1 MRALIEL
8 AWRDL
13 RASVRGL
20 WVFAACLTL
29 GVSLVAAGGALFRQ
43 VDDSLRADMRAL
55 FGGDV
60 EVRSRQALD
69 AATLEW
75 MRGRGQVSQLTT
87 LRTMMTGAYAPSAD
101 APAIDASPA
110 PASGSDATT
119 PVQRSHLV
127 ELQAIDAQYP
137 LVGELR
143 LEPPGPAAR
152 RLEEVAGRWGIAVDP
167 VLAQRMGLAVGSRV
181 EVGDATLE
189 VRALIAHQP
198 DRSLR
203 ADWNGAPVLVTAGA
217 LQATGLLQPFS
228 RVDHRYRV
236 RVDGSAQA
244 WRDAYL
250 AAHPGGDAE
259 LRTVDDR
266 SERIADVLGQVG
278 AGLLLVGLSALL
290 IGGLGVH
297 HSVQSWLQQRL
308 GTLATLRAVGLR
320 DGRLAALVLAQVAML
335 AAASSIAG
343 AAIGAV
349 LALAGLRI
357 VSGVLP
363 MAPSAG
369 AWFAPLALAVVF
381 GIATALLFALP
392 SVSRALTVSPAALFR
407 SLHAVRLQ
415 TPPHTRW
422 AVGLGG
428 SALLAL
434 LALALPDPRFA
445 AAFVI
450 VVVALLALLEGLMR
464 LLQAGAGALL
474 ARPDR
479 VTRFELR
486 LALSNL
492 RQPQSPMRPAVLALG
507 SALTLLVTC
516 AVVVAALLRTIDETV
531 PRDAPAIVFHDV
543 QTPQLETLAQ
553 TLRGMPSTTDWRV
566 APLVLG
572 RLVAVNGRDL
582 ETSGDAEARLEARD
596 EHKFSHR
603 QGNIDDVVVTRGAW
617 WPEGYRGP
625 PQVAMEDRE
634 ADELGLQV
642 GDRLRFDILGT
653 PVDAELV
660 AIYAQRRL
668 QSRLWLEA
676 IFSDGVLDPHVTRHV
691 GAAWMSAEDAI
702 RAQDLLAQAAPNI
715 ASLRTASMLDTSRSL
730 LGRASAGL
738 AVVAGVLLAA
748 SLLVLASIVAA
759 ARARQTYEASVLHV
773 LGTRVSGLKRV
784 LRWEYALMA
793 LVTSALATLLGTG
806 LASAALAW
814 RIGLDATGLAWVGGG
829 LALGVSA
836 LALGTGAQVLLARLR
851 LSPATLLRGQ

>member
-1 MRALIEL
+1 MRALLEL

-13 RASVRGL
+13 RASMRGL

-75 MRGRGQVSQLTT
+75 MRARGQVSPLTT
-87 LRTMMTGAYAPSAD
+87 LRTMMTGADAPSAGT
-101 APAIDASPA
+101 PAIDAPPA
-110 PASGSDATT
+110 PASGSDATI

-127 ELQAIDAQYP
+127 ELQAIDARYP

-167 VLAQRMGLAVGSRV
+167 VLAQRMGLAVGSLV

-189 VRALIAHQP
+189 VRALIAQQP

-381 GIATALLFALP
+381 GKATALLLAQP
-392 SVSRALTVSPAALFR
+392 AVSRARPVSPAARIRRQPAL
-407 SLHAVRLQ
+407 RLQ
-415 TPPHTRW
+415 TPPRPRW

-445 AAFVI
+445 AAFVL
-450 VVVALLALLEGLMR
+450 VVVALLGLLEGLMR
-464 LLQAGAGALL
+464 LKVGGHSTA
-474 ARPDR
+474 
-479 VTRFELR
+479 
-486 LALSNL
+486 SN
-492 RQPQSPMRPAVLALG
+492 
-507 SALTLLVTC
+507 
-516 AVVVAALLRTIDETV
+516 
-531 PRDAPAIVFHDV
+531 
-543 QTPQLETLAQ
+543 TPK
-553 TLRGMPSTTDWRV
+553 R
-566 APLVLG
+566 PLV
-572 RLVAVNGRDL
+572 
-582 ETSGDAEARLEARD
+582 
-596 EHKFSHR
+596 
-603 QGNIDDVVVTRGAW
+603 
-617 WPEGYRGP
+617 P
-625 PQVAMEDRE
+625 
-634 ADELGLQV
+634 
-642 GDRLRFDILGT
+642 
-653 PVDAELV
+653 
-660 AIYAQRRL
+660 
-668 QSRLWLEA
+668 
-676 IFSDGVLDPHVTRHV
+676 
-691 GAAWMSAEDAI
+691 
-702 RAQDLLAQAAPNI
+702 AP
-715 ASLRTASMLDTSRSL
+715 T
-730 LGRASAGL
+730 
-738 AVVAGVLLAA
+738 
-748 SLLVLASIVAA
+748 
-759 ARARQTYEASVLHV
+759 
-773 LGTRVSGLKRV
+773 
-784 LRWEYALMA
+784 
-793 LVTSALATLLGTG
+793 
-806 LASAALAW
+806 
-814 RIGLDATGLAWVGGG
+814 
-829 LALGVSA
+829 
-836 LALGTGAQVLLARLR
+836 
-851 LSPATLLRGQ
+851 